1 MPVLL
6 NCHCFSAPRTPCA
19 LAQIY
24 ICTFILYFYHMITKQ
39 LLWFW
44 CPCLSFVGK
53 RKEVS
58 CSFVMWAEANIRRI
72 SNDYL
77 QGLPFLRDSTLI
89 CLVTSLWPRAD
100 CCRLYCPVDPVWFR
114 LILELCSVYLP
125 TRALL
130 LMVASM
136 WSPSTSCGCWC
147 FSQSAHARLLCP
159 HLEPYF

>member
-1 MPVLL
+1 MSSTSMRSTQRGNLIHRNMTNSCRSGLYNNTNQNMPVLL

-100 CCRLYCPVDPVWFR
+100 CCRLYCPVDPV
-114 LILELCSVYLP
+114 
-125 TRALL
+125 
-130 LMVASM
+130 
-136 WSPSTSCGCWC
+136 
-147 FSQSAHARLLCP
+147 
-159 HLEPYF
+159 